1 MTKKEYKTDPK
12 PPSDLFVRSIQNGH
26 GSPDMECGWCG
37 RMHLCPTS
45 DSYRQD
51 EDGGKGWE
59 EECVEQHKENPEG
72 VILHWDWDHV
82 MGYAL
87 NGINFVEDCPC
98 NGLSRYE
105 TFIWAERNTIREYLK
120 KRIDLEYD
128 LAQQEKT
135 KNKLAGIDAKDDRT
149 EEFWRGY

>member
-1 MTKKEYKTDPK
+1 MTKKEYRTDPK
-12 PPSDLFVRSIQNGH
+12 PPSQMFVDSIQNGT

-37 RMHLCPTS
+37 RVHLCPTS
-45 DSYRQD
+45 DSYTQD
-51 EDGGKGWE
+51 DDGGKGWNE
-59 EECVEQHKENPEG
+59 ACIMQHKEDPDG

-82 MGYAL
+82 MGRQF

-98 NGLSRYE
+98 NGLARYE
-105 TFIWAERNTIREYLK
+105 TFIWAERDSIRTYLK

-135 KNKLAGIDAKDDRT
+135 KNALAGIDAKDDKT